1 MTRFTGKTAF
11 VTGGSRGI
19 GAGIVERLVQEGAK
33 VAFTYSGSKDKA
45 DALAAKLGSNAIALK
60 ADVTDAAALKAA
72 IDKANSLFGGL
83 DILVNNAGV
92 GEFKPITQI
101 TLEDYDATV
110 NVNVRGVVASIIAA
124 IPHLRD
130 GGRIINISS
139 VMAEFASM
147 ANSSL
152 YSMSK
157 SALRGLVQGAARDLG
172 ERRITI
178 NNVQP
183 GPVDTDMN
191 PAVGDF
197 TASQHSGM
205 AIKRHAVPAEIA
217 GLVAYLASDEAA
229 FITGANYTID
239 GGFQA

>member
-1 MTRFTGKTAF
+1 MTRFSGKTAF

-19 GAGIVERLVQEGAK
+19 GAAIVERLVQEGAK
-33 VAFTYSGSKDKA
+33 VAFTYSGSKEKA
-45 DALAAKLGSNAIALK
+45 EALAAKLGSNAVAVK
-60 ADVTDAAALKAA
+60 ADVTDSAALKTA
-72 IDKANSLFGGL
+72 IDSASTTFGGL

-92 GEFKPITQI
+92 GTFQPITEI
-101 TLEDYDATV
+101 TLEDYDATM
-110 NVNVRGVVASIIAA
+110 NVNVRGVVAGIIAA
-124 IPHLRD
+124 LPHLRD

-139 VMAEFASM
+139 VMAEFAAM
-147 ANSSL
+147 ANSSV

-172 ERRITI
+172 NRRITI

-191 PAVGDF
+191 PAEGDF
-197 TASQHSGM
+197 ADFLHTNM
-205 AIKRHAVPAEIA
+205 AIKRHAKGAEIA

-239 GGFQA
+239 GGFSS